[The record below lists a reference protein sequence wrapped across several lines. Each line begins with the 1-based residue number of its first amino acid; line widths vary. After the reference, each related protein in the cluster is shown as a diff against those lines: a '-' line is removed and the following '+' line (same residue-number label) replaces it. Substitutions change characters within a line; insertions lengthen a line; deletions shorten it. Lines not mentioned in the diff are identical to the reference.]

1 MSSGDRLIGAELQE
15 GESRDKSSEAKNKSM
30 SVNVEEVRSAAG
42 SVPPAAP
49 HVRTSLRQG
58 LKRKGHPATP
68 SYPAYDR
75 DPKSPYLY
83 VTGGARRRNVA
94 PLPEPSDNRSSKL
107 TLQPVKLEPADP
119 ETESLVVAG
128 LALGTAFSLATT
140 VVFPSA
146 EHTLDGLATV
156 KQEPT
161 EDWTEEEEIITP
173 DVGGAFYDPL
183 AEDPL
188 ATAAGRPSP
197 IKKPFSWPPIDPLF
211 LTQIEF
217 RLPKDFAPFLRALA
231 KPTAEI
237 LPLVQETAGS
247 NCRLPAEL
255 LARSSGLSV
264 TKVGPY
270 SSSPTKVASEIK
282 ETNAEAARSQLRRL
296 TRQAKR
302 EQTPTFADSA
312 PLFAKPPATSLG
324 EVPGVAGHPVTSR
337 NMFSMINQMPV
348 FSSGEVS
355 ILRLSAAGQGGEE
368 QRVAPSA
375 APSSHFSPPLSHHAP
390 STKSASVSQLTH
402 SSPSPQGLSHPI
414 QAANLLSPSSAAVTL
429 PLRRGSRPV
438 GRPRNKPKISNI
450 PAQTESTSSQPT
462 TSGELP
468 SMGKNNK
475 QPSRREGGRIS
486 AVGRGGA
493 NTWRKNISPQLT
505 NCAAGEIGNDPRQT
519 DVALTGRVSGESE
532 AACDFSG
539 VTAALKVEGLSINR

>member
-1 MSSGDRLIGAELQE
+1 
-15 GESRDKSSEAKNKSM
+15 
-30 SVNVEEVRSAAG
+30 
-42 SVPPAAP
+42 
-49 HVRTSLRQG
+49 
-58 LKRKGHPATP
+58 
-68 SYPAYDR
+68 
-75 DPKSPYLY
+75 
-83 VTGGARRRNVA
+83 
-94 PLPEPSDNRSSKL
+94 
-107 TLQPVKLEPADP
+107 
-119 ETESLVVAG
+119 VVAG

-156 KQEPT
+156 VKQEPT
-161 EDWTEEEEIITP
+161 EDDWTEEEIITP
-173 DVGGAFYDPL
+173 DDGGGAFYDPL

-197 IKKPFSWPPIDPLF
+197 IKKPFNWPPIDPLF

-247 NCRLPAEL
+247 NYDRRLPAEL

-270 SSSPTKVASEIK
+270 ASSPAKVASEIK

-312 PLFAKPPATSLG
+312 VLFEKQPATSLG
-324 EVPGVAGHPVTSR
+324 EVPRVAGHPASSQ

-402 SSPSPQGLSHPI
+402 SSPSPKGLSHPI
-414 QAANLLSPSSAAVTL
+414 QAANLLSPSSAGKGTSTSMTL

-438 GRPRNKPKISNI
+438 GRPRSKPKTGIF

-462 TSGELP
+462 ISGRQP
-468 SMGKNNK
+468 SLGK
-475 QPSRREGGRIS
+475 PSRREGGRIS
-486 AVGRGGA
+486 VVGRGGA
-493 NTWRKNISPQLT
+493 NTWRKNISSQLT
-505 NCAAGEIGNDPRQT
+505 SCAASSVGTVAAVGETGNDPRQA
-519 DVALTGRVSGESE
+519 DVALTGMFSGEAE
-532 AACDFSG
+532 AACGLSG
-539 VTAALKVEGLSINR
+539 VTAALKVRDYR